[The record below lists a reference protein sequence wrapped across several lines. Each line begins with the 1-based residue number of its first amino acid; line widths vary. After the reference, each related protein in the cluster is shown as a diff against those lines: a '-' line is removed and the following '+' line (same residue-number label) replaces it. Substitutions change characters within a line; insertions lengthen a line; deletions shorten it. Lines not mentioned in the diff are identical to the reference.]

1 MSTIRRQSIIASLV
15 IYIGFAIGMLNTYF
29 LGEERYFTS
38 NQYGLITILVPI
50 ASMMYAF
57 ANLAMPSYIMKF
69 YPYYK
74 DHLPDRKNDML
85 TWALLGGLIGF
96 GLVVVGGIIFKDLV
110 IRKYSQNSPELVR
123 YYYWIFPLGLGL
135 TILGIL
141 EVYAWNV
148 GKAVLT
154 NFMRE
159 VQWRLLTTVLI
170 VLFIFK
176 LIPDFDSFVKFY
188 SFTYPVV
195 AISLLIYLI
204 STGKIH
210 FTFSVSK
217 VTRRYFRKIITFNL
231 FIYSGFLVLTI
242 AQVFD
247 QLVIASVLQDG
258 MAKAGVFGFA
268 QIMATVI
275 LAPQRG
281 IIAAAVPH
289 LSRAWKEKD
298 MGKLQRIY
306 QRSSLNQLIF
316 SVGIFLLIAI
326 NYREAILT
334 FNQKEIFLAGFSA
347 FILMGLTRV
356 VEMGTGL
363 NSQIIGTSTY
373 WRFELISGICLLAF
387 MLPLTVILTRQ
398 FDILG
403 PAIANLVSISLY
415 NLIRLIFLWKKFGL
429 FPFVPASF
437 YTLLIGAAV
446 TFISWWLCRDVQGFW
461 GLVIRSSIFI
471 ILFASAVIGFKLSPD
486 TQAVVASLK
495 KRILKK

>member
-15 IYIGFAIGMLNTYF
+15 IYIGFAVGMLNTYF

-110 IRKYSQNSPELVR
+110 IRKYSENSPELVH

-135 TILGIL
+135 TILSIL

-154 NFMRE
+154 NFLRE

-195 AISLLIYLI
+195 AITLLIYLI
-204 STGKIH
+204 TTGKIH

-217 VTRRYFRKIITFNL
+217 VTRRYFKKIVTFNL

-326 NYREAILT
+326 NYKEAILT
-334 FNQKEIFLAGFSA
+334 FNQKEMFLAGFSA

-356 VEMGTGL
+356 IEMGTGL

-387 MLPLTVILTRQ
+387 MLPLTVILARQ

-429 FPFVPASF
+429 FPFVPASL
-437 YTLLIGAAV
+437 YTLLIGAVV
-446 TFISWWLCRDVQGFW
+446 TLISWWVCSDLHGFW

-471 ILFASAVIGFKLSPD
+471 TLFASAVIGFKLSPD

-495 KRILKK
+495 KRILRK